1 MKLFIWEDVLCDWTE
16 GLAIGYGKDLE
27 AVLAE
32 FEPFIARRL
41 GQPTKVIDTAKDRRT
56 YVVYVYGGG

>member
-1 MKLFIWEDVLCDWTE
+1 MKLFIWEDVLYDWTA

-27 AVLAE
+27 TVLAK
-32 FEPFIARRL
+32 FEPYIARQL